1 MSTDRFRSWSIWTCR
16 YRKHF
21 FALNGLGFRDL
32 CTSGDDLLI
41 LAGPTMDL
49 DGR

>member
-1 MSTDRFRSWSIWTCR
+1 M
-16 YRKHF
+16 
-21 FALNGLGFRDL
+21 RDL